1 MREWLKDARLQ
12 QRLTQKQMADAIGV
26 TESYYCMI
34 EGGDRQK
41 KMDVSLAIKIGNVLG
56 MSLDEIVNA
65 EGVNEGP

>member
-41 KMDVSLAIKIGNVLG
+41 KMDVTLAIKIGNVLG
-56 MSLDEIVNA
+56 LSLQEIVAA
-65 EGVNEGP
+65 EGVNE

>member
-1 MREWLKDARLQ
+1 MMREWLKDTRLQ

-41 KMDVSLAIKIGNVLG
+41 KMDVTLAIKIGNVLG
-56 MSLDEIVNA
+56 LSLEEIVKA
-65 EGVNEGP
+65 EGVNE

>member
-1 MREWLKDARLQ
+1 MRAWLKDARLQ
-12 QRLTQKQMADAIGV
+12 QRLTQRQMADAIGV

-56 MSLDEIVNA
+56 LSLQEIVAA
-65 EGVNEGP
+65 EGVNE

>member
-1 MREWLKDARLQ
+1 MREWLKDARLE

-41 KMDVSLAIKIGNVLG
+41 KMDVTLAIKIGNVLG
-56 MSLDEIVNA
+56 LSLEEIVKA
-65 EGVNEGP
+65 EGVNE

>member
-41 KMDVSLAIKIGNVLG
+41 KMDVTLAIKIGNVLG
-56 MSLDEIVNA
+56 LSLEEIVKA
-65 EGVNEGP
+65 EGVNE

>member
-1 MREWLKDARLQ
+1 MREWLKDTRLQ

-41 KMDVSLAIKIGNVLG
+41 KMDVTLAIKIGNVLG
-56 MSLDEIVNA
+56 LSLEEIVKA
-65 EGVNEGP
+65 EGVNE